1 MIDYSQ
7 LQSRGFLI
15 IPSFLCL
22 ENLTRLQKDYQ
33 SVKDSTHEFK
43 NKNYQ
48 ILLTSQHGLEDVIS
62 STINRVAEHTDI
74 QVDSISRGATYFDNS
89 LIDFTWH
96 QDHEP
101 YFLQQESYHGLNF
114 WIPIIKQDA
123 LTSGVSVI
131 PFDRLPE
138 KVRGTLVGKGAKQFT
153 CHAINNTTT
162 VVDDA
167 SGKQTILDINLD
179 HIAESPELQ
188 PGDLLLMRQDTIHRT
203 QVGIAPRVAV
213 SIRCYNGN
221 SVLSRSWF
229 FGGSFRKQ
237 MMISNNESLFKT
249 IAEKF
254 KRENT
259 SSFQLKTILEDL
271 RKK

>member
-7 LQSRGFLI
+7 LQSKGFLV
-15 IPSFLCL
+15 IPAFLDA
-22 ENLTRLQKDYQ
+22 ENLMRLQKDYQ
-33 SVKDSTHEFK
+33 VVKDSTHEFR

-48 ILLTSQHGLEDVIS
+48 ILLTNQHGLDDVIS
-62 STINRVAEHTDI
+62 KAINQVAEHTDI

-114 WIPIIKQDA
+114 WIPIIKHDT

-138 KVRGTLVGKGAKQFT
+138 KVRGMLVGKGAKQFT

-188 PGDLLLMRQDTIHRT
+188 PGDLLLMRQDAIHRT
-203 QVGIAPRVAV
+203 QAGTGPRVAV
-213 SIRCYNGN
+213 SVRCYNGN
-221 SVLSRSWF
+221 SILSRSWF
-229 FGGSFRKQ
+229 FSGSFRKQ
-237 MMISNNESLFKT
+237 MMISNNDSLFK
-249 IAEKF
+249 IISEKF

-259 SSFQLKTILEDL
+259 NSFQLKTILEDL